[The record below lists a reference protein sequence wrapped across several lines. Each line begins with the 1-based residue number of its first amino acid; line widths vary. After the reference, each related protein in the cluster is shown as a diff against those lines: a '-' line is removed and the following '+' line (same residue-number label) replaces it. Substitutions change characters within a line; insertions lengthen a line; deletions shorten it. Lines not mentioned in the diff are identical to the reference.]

1 MNTRLATTEDAAAL
15 AELFTAFN
23 QPYPGTP
30 VTTEQIIT
38 RLKACQ
44 GIETTVIVEIDK
56 QIVGFACL
64 RLVPYMSG
72 DEMYAELTDLF
83 VAEPYRR
90 RGAGQAL
97 MMHIEMLAQ
106 TGGAKDLILLTGH
119 DNDGAQAFYRA
130 MGYGDYAVALRR
142 RLPQLNQAQG

>member
-1 MNTRLATTEDAAAL
+1 MNTRLATIEDAAAL

-23 QPYPGTP
+23 QPYPGIP
-30 VTTEQIIT
+30 VTTKQIIA
-38 RLKACQ
+38 RLTACQ
-44 GIETTVIVEIDK
+44 GFETTVLAEIDK
-56 QIVGFACL
+56 QVVGFACL

-83 VAEPYRR
+83 VAEQYRR
-90 RGAGQAL
+90 RGAGQAV

-106 TGGAKDLILLTGH
+106 VGGATDLILLTGH

-130 MGYGDYAVALRR
+130 VGYGDYAVALRR
-142 RLPQLNQAQG
+142 QLPQLEQG